1 MTPKEAIDIL
11 TDVVSKDIQYALES
25 LLSDF
30 EVAKDELE
38 ERDNRILEL
47 EEEIEKLNDHILFSK
62 S

>member
-11 TDVVSKDIQYALES
+11 TDVVSKDIQKALES